1 MSGKNNDLQSINNY
15 QPYNSELQHLRI
27 LLHGP
32 AGAGKSSFINSV
44 DTLLRGRMTT
54 QALADATSAKSF
66 TKTYRTFKIQKGG
79 PGTFYPFAF
88 TDIMG
93 LEKDTGVKVEDI
105 ILAMKGHM
113 KDGYKFNPESSLS
126 EHDNKVP
133 TLNDKVHV
141 LVSVIDAN
149 NVKLLSDDIMRKMR
163 DVRLAAS
170 DMGIP
175 QMAILTKID
184 EACPEVKGNIR
195 NVYKSSFLEE
205 QMETVSVYLGIPL
218 YCIFPVKNYHYKT
231 QTDDDVD
238 VLILAALK
246 QMTLERTTLFPYRF
260 LYCIFPVKNYHS
272 EIKTDDDVD
281 TLILAALKQMI
292 DFGEDYVNNYFS
304 INSPRCHLQKFS
316 DDSAIVSL
324 ITGDMFCEGG
334 ESGGQGDVI

>member
-1 MSGKNNDLQSINNY
+1 MGGQTSRPVNPPKILSKEWRKIQWNDKTNDLQYINNY

-32 AGAGKSSFINSV
+32 VGSGKSSFINSV
-44 DTLLRGRMTT
+44 DTLLRGRTTT
-54 QALADATSAKSF
+54 QALADAISAKSF

-93 LEKDTGVKVEDI
+93 LEKDTGAKVEDI
-105 ILAMKGHM
+105 ILAMKGHV

-126 EHDNKVP
+126 EHDHDYNIVP

-149 NVKLLSDDIMRKMR
+149 KVKLLSDDIIKKMR

-184 EACPEVKGNIR
+184 EACPEVKENIT

-205 QMETVSVYLGIPL
+205 QMETVSVVLGIPL
-218 YCIFPVKNYHYKT
+218 YCIFPVKNYHSET
-231 QTDDDVD
+231 Q
-238 VLILAALK
+238 
-246 QMTLERTTLFPYRF
+246 
-260 LYCIFPVKNYHS
+260 
-272 EIKTDDDVD
+272 TDDDVD
-281 TLILAALKQMI
+281 TLILAALKRMI
-292 DFGEDYVNNYFS
+292 DFGEDYVNN
-304 INSPRCHLQKFS
+304 L
-316 DDSAIVSL
+316 
-324 ITGDMFCEGG
+324 
-334 ESGGQGDVI
+334 